1 MTNQPR
7 EVEVKLI
14 VRSDRPREV
23 VERIAGLDSLAGY
36 WLMERGELRLRDV
49 YLDTADGALVRGRAA
64 LRLRYEGA
72 RVLVTLK
79 AQPGETT
86 RGLTDRLEVELPWS
100 AEALRRMAEELAEL
114 GIRLPGPTGDVDAGD
129 PVAALEGMGLR
140 VVQDRVTR
148 RRVRDV
154 VPLGESGARALAE
167 LVVDSVEYGVEGRRA
182 WHHEVEVEGAPGGV
196 PELLEELAGALLARF
211 PDALR
216 PWPHSK
222 QATGKAVEA
231 LLEGGGHE
239 GLLGPESD
247 LAPAAYERIDRY
259 LAGR

>member
-1 MTNQPR
+1 MTGEPR

-23 VERIAGLDSLAGY
+23 VQRVAGLESLAGY
-36 WLMERGELRLRDV
+36 RVMDRGELHLRDV
-49 YLDTADGALVRGRAA
+49 YFDTADGSLVRSRAA
-64 LRLRYEGA
+64 LRLRYEGP

-79 AQPGETT
+79 AQAGEAS
-86 RGLTDRLEVELPWS
+86 RGMTDRLEIELAWS
-100 AEALRRMAEELAEL
+100 ADALRRVVEALGGL
-114 GIRLPGPTGDVDAGD
+114 GIRLPRPAAEAGTDD
-129 PVAALEGMGLR
+129 PVVALEGMGLR

-154 VPLGESGARALAE
+154 VPSGESGARMVAE
-167 LVVDSVEYGVEGRRA
+167 LVVDSVEYVAEGRRA
-182 WHHEVEVEGAPGGV
+182 WHHEVEVEAEPSGDPG
-196 PELLEELAGALLARF
+196 LLEELADALLADF

-216 PWPHSK
+216 PWPYSK

-231 LLEGGGHE
+231 LLGGGEVE
-239 GLLGPESD
+239 GLLGPEGD